1 MDSDQARGVLLGLA
15 CGDAAGRTC
24 VIGRELGDELSVSA
38 QKISYHIG
46 KLEEKGLVETHPDGR
61 QKNIELSDVGRLY
74 LRWTGG
80 QADVYSRIPIN

>member
-1 MDSDQARGVLLGLA
+1 M
-15 CGDAAGRTC
+15 GRDRADG
-24 VIGRELGDELSVSA
+24 VIGRELGDELGVSA

-61 QKNIELSDVGRLY
+61 QKKIELSDVGRLY

-80 QADVYSRIPIN
+80 ECSMTRAVKNCRAAY